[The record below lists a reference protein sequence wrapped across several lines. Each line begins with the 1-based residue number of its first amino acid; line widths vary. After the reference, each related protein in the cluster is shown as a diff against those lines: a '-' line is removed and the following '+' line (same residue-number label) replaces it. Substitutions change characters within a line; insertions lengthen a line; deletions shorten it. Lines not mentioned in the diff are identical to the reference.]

1 MIGVGVVV
9 HQSRVSEAA
18 ALVVASQ
25 ADTWSVDDGTKG
37 CLGNHLDLLA
47 RMRTRRIHNQPY
59 EWYVALEDDAVVV
72 NSFPIIV
79 PEMLLRAPS
88 PVVCTLICETGSK
101 MSPKQRAFQEAIEK
115 ARDTGNAWILA
126 SFLQNAV
133 GYAIHRSVIHDLF
146 DYTLRHSEDLWAGDY
161 PQIISRWCASRRI
174 RVAYTW
180 PSIVEHSDIPSTIA
194 PDLRLVRRAWE
205 FAERNIWDTGHISV
219 RAS

>member
-9 HQSRVSEAA
+9 HQSRLSEAA
-18 ALVVASQ
+18 ALTVASQ

-47 RMRTRRIHNQPY
+47 RLRSRKPF
-59 EWYVALEDDAVVV
+59 EWYMALEDDAVV
-72 NSFPIIV
+72 NHSFPLMV

-88 PVVCTLICETGSK
+88 PVVCALICETGSR
-101 MSPKQRAFQEAIEK
+101 MSYKQQAFREAIEK

-126 SFLQNAV
+126 PFMQNAV
-133 GYAIHRSVIHDLF
+133 GYAIHRSVAHDLF
-146 DYTLRHSEDLWAGDY
+146 DYVLRHSEDLWAGDY

-180 PSIVEHSDIPSTIA
+180 PSIVEHSDIPSTIN

-205 FAERNIWDTGHISV
+205 FAERSIWDTGHISFQ
-219 RAS
+219 AS